1 MKLADVLNASVLGLS
16 LLALPVAHAAA
27 EQASTGG
34 VPVQQASQQVNINT
48 ADVATLAGSLRGVG
62 IKKAEAIVAYRSEH
76 GPFKSVDELVNVK
89 GIGDKMLEQLRSQV
103 SL

>member
-1 MKLADVLNASVLGLS
+1 MKLAHVLKASVLGLS
-16 LLALPVAHAAA
+16 LLALPAAHAAA
-27 EQASTGG
+27 EQVNTAGA
-34 VPVQQASQQVNINT
+34 PVQQASQQVNINT
-48 ADVATLAGSLRGVG
+48 ADAATLAGSLRGVG

>member
-1 MKLADVLNASVLGLS
+1 MKLADVLKVSVLGLS
-16 LLALPVAHAAA
+16 LLALPSGHAVAEQLNVAAA
-27 EQASTGG
+27 
-34 VPVQQASQQVNINT
+34 PVQQATQQVNINT
-48 ADVATLAGSLRGVG
+48 ADAATLAGSLRGVG

-89 GIGDKMLEQLRSQV
+89 GIGDKMLEQLRPHV

>member
-1 MKLADVLNASVLGLS
+1 MKLADVLKASVLGLS
-16 LLALPVAHAAA
+16 LLALPAVHAAA
-27 EQASTGG
+27 EQASTAA

-48 ADVATLAGSLRGVG
+48 ADAATLAGSLRGVG

-89 GIGDKMLEQLRSQV
+89 GIGDKMLEQLRPHV